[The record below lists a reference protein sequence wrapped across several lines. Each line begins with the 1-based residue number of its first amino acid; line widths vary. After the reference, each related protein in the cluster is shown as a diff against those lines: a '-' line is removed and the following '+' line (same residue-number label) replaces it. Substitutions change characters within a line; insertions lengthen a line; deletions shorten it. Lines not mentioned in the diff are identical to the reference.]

1 MTALADSQAES
12 QFVRV
17 RRRFYATFPFYP
29 VLVNHKETNTDSS
42 ALSAAHIHTRAAKLL
57 IPLSQSLL
65 PGIHLGMKYYE
76 DLLSSALFLAE
87 HTPGTVKPK

>member
-17 RRRFYATFPFYP
+17 RKHFYVTFPFYP

-42 ALSAAHIHTRAAKLL
+42 ALSAAH
-57 IPLSQSLL
+57 SLA
-65 PGIHLGMKYYE
+65 G
-76 DLLSSALFLAE
+76 S
-87 HTPGTVKPK
+87 

>member
-29 VLVNHKETNTDSS
+29 VLVNHKEINTGAS
-42 ALSAAHIHTRAAKLL
+42 ALSAAHSHAGSYAIDTPSR
-57 IPLSQSLL
+57 SLL
-65 PGIHLGMKYYE
+65 KIPKGSKIHYY
-76 DLLSSALFLAE
+76 
-87 HTPGTVKPK
+87 TKT

>member
-42 ALSAAHIHTRAAKLL
+42 ALSAAHSHAG
-57 IPLSQSLL
+57 S
-65 PGIHLGMKYYE
+65 
-76 DLLSSALFLAE
+76 
-87 HTPGTVKPK
+87 

>member
-29 VLVNHKETNTDSS
+29 VLVKLKETITYSS
-42 ALSAAHIHTRAAKLL
+42 AFTAAHSHAG
-57 IPLSQSLL
+57 S
-65 PGIHLGMKYYE
+65 
-76 DLLSSALFLAE
+76 
-87 HTPGTVKPK
+87 

>member
-17 RRRFYATFPFYP
+17 RRRFYATLPFYP

-42 ALSAAHIHTRAAKLL
+42 APLVAHIHTRAAKLV

-65 PGIHLGMKYYE
+65 
-76 DLLSSALFLAE
+76 DLREAAS
-87 HTPGTVKPK
+87 

>member
-42 ALSAAHIHTRAAKLL
+42 APLVAHIHTRAAKLV

-65 PGIHLGMKYYE
+65 
-76 DLLSSALFLAE
+76 DLREAAS
-87 HTPGTVKPK
+87 

>member
-42 ALSAAHIHTRAAKLL
+42 ALSAAHNHSRAAKLL
-57 IPLSQSLL
+57 IPLSLSLL
-65 PGIHLGMKYYE
+65 GHGRILINDAANCKIRLPIGDI
-76 DLLSSALFLAE
+76 FF
-87 HTPGTVKPK
+87 

>member
-17 RRRFYATFPFYP
+17 RRRFYATFPFPFYP

-57 IPLSQSLL
+57 IPLSLSLL
-65 PGIHLGMKYYE
+65 MVV
-76 DLLSSALFLAE
+76 ARRN
-87 HTPGTVKPK
+87 

>member
-29 VLVNHKETNTDSS
+29 VLVNHKETNTGSS
-42 ALSAAHIHTRAAKLL
+42 ALLAAHSHAGSWALDTPESISFTLTVDMIHCHS
-57 IPLSQSLL
+57 I
-65 PGIHLGMKYYE
+65 
-76 DLLSSALFLAE
+76 
-87 HTPGTVKPK
+87 

>member
-42 ALSAAHIHTRAAKLL
+42 SSSPLVAHIHTQAAKLV

-65 PGIHLGMKYYE
+65 LVV
-76 DLLSSALFLAE
+76 ARRN
-87 HTPGTVKPK
+87 